1 MQLPTFFL
9 TITFFTIGHANAGKI
24 GPPLALFL
32 VCDFMPTLMAASIR
46 RQNGGFR
53 DFVTGAGSAVFG
65 NAGSKCSV
73 GLDEGEC
80 DQFGRCVQFIP
91 PNEQS
96 ILNQG
101 REVDECIKGGQTG
114 TLKV

>member
-1 MQLPTFFL
+1 M
-9 TITFFTIGHANAGKI
+9 GHANAGKI
-24 GPPLALFL
+24 DPPLALFF
-32 VCDFMPTLMAASIR
+32 VCVFMLTLLEALIR
-46 RQNGGFR
+46 RHDSGFS

-65 NAGSKCSV
+65 NAGNPCSV
-73 GLDEGEC
+73 GRDEGEC

-101 REVDECIKGGQTG
+101 GEVDECIKGGQTG